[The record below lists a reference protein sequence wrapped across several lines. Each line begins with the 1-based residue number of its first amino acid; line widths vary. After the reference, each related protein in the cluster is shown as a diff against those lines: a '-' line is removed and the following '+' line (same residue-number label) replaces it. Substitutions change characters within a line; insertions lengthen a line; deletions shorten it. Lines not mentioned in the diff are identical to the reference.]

1 MRSLFPKESAPLS
14 WPLSSANNGS
24 PDALKDTYAPPLRSI
39 RFLFSPPFFPISI
52 SSNLIEQRDL
62 RRFSVAVTLSSGY
75 LSLINKSSVE
85 LVSFLGNVHIKSS
98 IGKLKG
104 LIFLFVRPL
113 AESEAVSQRY
123 LS

>member
-62 RRFSVAVTLSSGY
+62 RRFSVAVTLD

-98 IGKLKG
+98 IGKPKG